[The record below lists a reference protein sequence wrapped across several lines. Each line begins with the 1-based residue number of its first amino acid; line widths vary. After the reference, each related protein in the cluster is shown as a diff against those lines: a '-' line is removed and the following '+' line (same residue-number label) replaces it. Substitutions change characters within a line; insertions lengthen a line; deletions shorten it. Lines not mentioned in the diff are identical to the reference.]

1 MVIKMFSFRFNSV
14 IFSIL
19 LIFFH
24 RNLNEVINVYITVN
38 LVMPSIVY
46 LLILIL
52 LLYLM
57 LQRLSPTMLRIISLI

>member
-1 MVIKMFSFRFNSV
+1 MFSFRFNSV